1 MSQAASSD
9 GSDSIGEIA
18 ACGVGVRDWRY
29 GKATPLPLF
38 RFSQT
43 GLADWKALMAK
54 KSRHP
59 NFDQTLDILRDHSF
73 DVSPFVAV
81 AGGFLVSKGGAAAV
95 LVDHDDQAAMAVS
108 PGALIRGEVAR
119 LLDRGYQ
126 KFIKTSQFEIPASA
140 AQLHAIHR
148 FSEELKLLTGATDLY
163 NESLGTTSDRY
174 QYDRLKGRE
183 AVQQAPARPW
193 DLGAS
198 GH

>member
-1 MSQAASSD
+1 
-9 GSDSIGEIA
+9 
-18 ACGVGVRDWRY
+18 
-29 GKATPLPLF
+29 
-38 RFSQT
+38 
-43 GLADWKALMAK
+43 MAK

-73 DVSPFVAV
+73 DVSPFDGV

-95 LVDHDDQAAMAVS
+95 LVAHEGEAAMVIS

-126 KFIKTSQFEIPASA
+126 KFLKTSQFELPASA
-140 AQLHAIHR
+140 EQLHAIHQ

-163 NESLGTTSDRY
+163 NESLGTTSDQY

-183 AVQQAPARPW
+183 PAEPVPAHPW
-193 DLGAS
+193 DSDAS